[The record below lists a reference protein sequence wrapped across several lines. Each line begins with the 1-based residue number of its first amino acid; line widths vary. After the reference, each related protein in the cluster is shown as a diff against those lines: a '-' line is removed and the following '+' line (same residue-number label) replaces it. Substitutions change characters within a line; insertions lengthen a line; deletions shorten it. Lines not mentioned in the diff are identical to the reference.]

1 MKETEERANELE
13 DKSVKIIQSE
23 KQEKRLKII
32 KRFRDL
38 WNIIGSKIQVIRF
51 LEERRDTVAEKYIC
65 MKGINFKFKTL
76 SKSQIG

>member
-38 WNIIGSKIQVIRF
+38 
-51 LEERRDTVAEKYIC
+51 
-65 MKGINFKFKTL
+65 
-76 SKSQIG
+76 